1 MRGTSASV
9 GGHFPESCEGI
20 GRILPPAPAPCLALS
35 ERVISL
41 TGWISLSTLMQ
52 KKKKKDLFLH
62 IFLTSEKLYLGQ
74 RHLQNSKISIRKRV
88 TS

>member
-20 GRILPPAPAPCLALS
+20 GPILPPAPAPCLALS

-41 TGWISLSTLMQ
+41 TGWISLSTLKQ
-52 KKKKKDLFLH
+52 KKKKDLFLH
-62 IFLTSEKLYLGQ
+62 IFLTSEKLYLEQ

>member
-20 GRILPPAPAPCLALS
+20 GPILPPAPAPCLALS

-52 KKKKKDLFLH
+52 KKKKK
-62 IFLTSEKLYLGQ
+62 
-74 RHLQNSKISIRKRV
+74 KRICFF
-88 TS
+88 TYS